1 MIQFSRTVLRKIRRQ
16 LSRQLS
22 LITGFC
28 LPANVNIAKGY
39 IFVHIP
45 KTAGT
50 AMCEALGLSET
61 IHETAIDYRRM
72 LGGRY
77 DELYRFA
84 FVRNPWDRFLS
95 LYMYSR
101 MEESHYHSATAP
113 HSKKYGKHPD
123 YEALKHA
130 SIQDAAALLIA
141 GQLSFLWLPQHRWVC
156 DENGKVIVDFVGRVE
171 AVEHDWPV
179 VAARVGARTNMPR
192 RNVANVEKVSYQQV
206 LDLKTKA
213 LLDEYYKKDI
223 ELFGYQF

>member
-1 MIQFSRTVLRKIRRQ
+1 MIQFSRTVLGKIRRQ
-16 LSRQLS
+16 VS

-28 LPANVNIAKGY
+28 LPPNVNNAKGY

-50 AMCEALGLSET
+50 SMCEALGLSDT
-61 IHETAIDYRRM
+61 MHETAIDYRRM

-95 LYMYSR
+95 LYMYAR
-101 MEESHYHSATAP
+101 MEESHHHSASAP
-113 HSKKYGKHPD
+113 HSKKCGKHPD
-123 YEALKHA
+123 YETLKHT

-141 GQLSFLWLPQHRWVC
+141 GQLSFQWLPQHRWVC

-179 VAARVGARTNMPR
+179 VAARVGGRTNMPR
-192 RNVANVEKVSYQQV
+192 RNVANVEKVPYQQV
-206 LDLKTKA
+206 LDSKTKA
-213 LLDEYYKKDI
+213 LLDDYYKKDV